1 MRKPWFLLG
10 ATLASVAWLLGSCAS
25 VGPKQTAS
33 EAVPRFHDGATADL
47 VLRFFTWNSIYMTK
61 PDIREGGF
69 RPLYARDDIG
79 REVKRRNINRNTA
92 VVVMSLLYRDP
103 VQVAQLSQEWTTYL
117 NAQGFRRVVILHAGP
132 GPDIDGLPV
141 LRDST
146 IAGVNVAAINDEHLR
161 AGSANATVP
170 AAAGADVAHPS
181 GSAVR

>member
-1 MRKPWFLLG
+1 MRKPWYLLG
-10 ATLASVAWLLGSCAS
+10 ATLASVAWLVGSCAS

-33 EAVPRFHDGATADL
+33 DTVPRFHDGATADM
-47 VLRFFTWNSIYMTK
+47 VLRFFTWDSIYMAK

-79 REVKRRNINRNTA
+79 REVKRRNISRNTA
-92 VVVMSLLYRDP
+92 VVVMSLFYHDP
-103 VQVAQLSQEWTTYL
+103 VQVAQLSQAWTTYL
-117 NAQGFRRVVILHAGP
+117 NEQGFRRVVILHAGP

-146 IAGVNVAAINDEHLR
+146 IAGVNVAAINDAPPR

-170 AAAGADVAHPS
+170 AAAGAAVGQPS
-181 GSAVR
+181 NTAIR